1 MPNFCGYCGAGSEG
15 GKFCTTCGRP
25 FDEGAQASAHDD
37 VEATRTRDPQ
47 PSPTPPAAPAAPA
60 QPFAAAPVPSQP
72 APSQPAPPAWT
83 PPPMPMPTPT
93 PTAAYPQQGYAPAQR
108 PAQRPATP
116 TVNPFVGVPLG
127 DYVRDALAVFFLFAA
142 LPLAWDLGNDGS
154 DRWWVVLAVLI
165 SVASL
170 VVPYVAKSRV
180 VPGWTAQHARITKL
194 ALNVPFLASVAAALV
209 NELVNVN
216 DDFEGGLGLGI
227 AMGLFGSVLAMQPRQ
242 ADEDPMFREDRGWNL
257 AASATAIGA
266 VVLGVLAFMAFFLDD
281 LLDNSVLLDEPLRF
295 VALALTLP
303 VMLLV
308 VLGWPAV
315 GSLGGSA
322 PWRRVFA
329 ASAITVLV
337 ADVLSRA
344 DDGDGIFLAFEVER
358 WNYPVGGT
366 FLLGAAAALAISRPQ
381 QRLGAQRIEPVLGWV
396 RTAGAALT
404 VSGAGFLLTAVATVL
419 VMVDDEVEAA
429 PVVITVLLLVC
440 GGVALLAASLV
451 TDVRRNLKT
460 VLALAAGVLLV
471 AIITAAVADSQQVGS
486 GLAGDGVTMY
496 AATAFFG
503 LPILALYALTVP
515 KEVRAALGPLFPEKP
530 AYPQQPYPPQG
541 YPQQGYPQQP
551 PPQQYPPQGYPQQPP
566 QP

>member
-25 FDEGAQASAHDD
+25 SEEAGQAAPHDD

-47 PSPTPPAAPAAPA
+47 PDLTPPAVPAAPAVPA
-60 QPFAAAPVPSQP
+60 QPFA
-72 APSQPAPPAWT
+72 APPAWT
-83 PPPMPMPTPT
+83 PPPMPMSMPT
-93 PTAAYPQQGYAPAQR
+93 PTAAYPQQGYAP
-108 PAQRPATP
+108 RPATP

-142 LPLAWDLGNDGS
+142 LPLSWDLGNDGA
-154 DRWWVVLAVLI
+154 DHWWVVLAVLI

-216 DDFEGGLGLGI
+216 DDFEGGLGIGI

-266 VVLGVLAFMAFFLDD
+266 VVLGVLAFLSFFLDD
-281 LLDNSVLLDEPLRF
+281 LLDNSVLLDEPLPF
-295 VALALTLP
+295 VALVLTLP

-344 DDGDGIFLAFEVER
+344 DDGDGIFLTFDVER

-381 QRLGAQRIEPVLGWV
+381 QRLGLQRTEPVLGWV

-404 VSGAGFLLTAVATVL
+404 VSGAGFLLTAAATVL
-419 VMVDDEVEAA
+419 VMVDDDVEAA

-460 VLALAAGVLLV
+460 VLGLAAGVLLL

-515 KEVRAALGPLFPEKP
+515 KEVRAALGPLFPERP
-530 AYPQQPYPPQG
+530 AYPQQGYAPQQPYQQPYPPQG
-541 YPQQGYPQQP
+541 YPQQPPSAPPYPQQGPPPGYPQQP
-551 PPQQYPPQGYPQQPP
+551 QP
-566 QP
+566 